1 MQSDAFY
8 GFANLAVS
16 VAYLA
21 IALRT
26 WQALHAPGGRASP
39 PAFAV
44 WLLPLAAAGHAA
56 LLADEM
62 FGQGGLRFGFAHAL
76 SAMFLATCVLLWI
89 EGFFVALGSLYA
101 LVTPMAAV
109 AVVLPALFHGAT
121 LAAEESSPA
130 LRIHLTVAMLA
141 YSLFTIAALH
151 ALLMISIDRYLH
163 QPVTDSSGIMA
174 RVFAQMPSLLALE
187 SLLFRQ
193 IAVGFVLLTATLVS
207 GSVFSKELFG
217 RPLRFDHKTVW
228 AIASWLVFGSL
239 LGGRYWF
246 GWRGR
251 IALRWTLAGFVML
264 LLAYVGSRFVFEVIL
279 RRIWI

>member
-1 MQSDAFY
+1 
-8 GFANLAVS
+8 
-16 VAYLA
+16 
-21 IALRT
+21 
-26 WQALHAPGGRASP
+26 
-39 PAFAV
+39 
-44 WLLPLAAAGHAA
+44 
-56 LLADEM
+56 
-62 FGQGGLRFGFAHAL
+62 
-76 SAMFLATCVLLWI
+76 
-89 EGFFVALGSLYA
+89 
-101 LVTPMAAV
+101 
-109 AVVLPALFHGAT
+109 
-121 LAAEESSPA
+121 
-130 LRIHLTVAMLA
+130 
-141 YSLFTIAALH
+141 
-151 ALLMISIDRYLH
+151 
-163 QPVTDSSGIMA
+163 
-174 RVFAQMPSLLALE
+174 MPSLLALE
-187 SLLFRQ
+187 SMLFRQ